1 VPGIVAEGVTKRFGE
16 VVALGGID
24 VTVPAGSAVALL
36 GANGAGKSTLM
47 RIIAGV
53 VLPDSGRVTVSDHD
67 VVREPGATKWAIGL
81 VLSDE
86 RSWYWR
92 ISGRRNLEFFA
103 ALRRLSPDAAAARA
117 AVLIDSVGLSEA
129 ADRPFGGYSAGMR
142 ARLSLARALLDDPAV
157 LLLDEPTRSLDPV
170 AAADF
175 RRRIGTMTETHG
187 TAVLFA
193 THDLHE
199 AADLATEVVV
209 LHKGQVIARPARG
222 TTPAEL
228 EQILLKAAQ

>member
-1 VPGIVAEGVTKRFGE
+1 VPGIVVDGVTKRFGD
-16 VVALGGID
+16 VLALDAVTLD
-24 VTVPAGSAVALL
+24 VPPGSAVALL

-47 RIIAGV
+47 RVIAGV
-53 VLPDSGRVTVSDHD
+53 VLPDAGRVTVADHD
-67 VVREPGATKWAIGL
+67 VASSPRQTKQSIGL

-92 ISGRRNLEFFA
+92 LSGQRNLEFFA
-103 ALRRLSPDAAAARA
+103 ALRAVRPAAATKRA
-117 AVLIDSVGLSEA
+117 AELIESVGLGDA

-142 ARLSLARALLDDPAV
+142 ARLSLARALIDEPWV

-175 RRRIGTMTETHG
+175 RRRIVDLTKRLGTS
-187 TAVLFA
+187 VLFA

-199 AADLATEVVV
+199 AAALASEVVV
-209 LHKGQVIARPARG
+209 LHKGVVVARRPRG
-222 TTPAEL
+222 TSAAEL
-228 EQILLKAAQ
+228 EELLLEAAR

>member
-1 VPGIVAEGVTKRFGE
+1 MPGIVVEGVVKRFGE
-16 VVALGGID
+16 VSALAGVDLAVAPGE
-24 VTVPAGSAVALL
+24 AVALL

-47 RIIAGV
+47 RIIGGV
-53 VLPDSGRVTVSDHD
+53 VLPDAGRASVADHD
-67 VVREPGATKWAIGL
+67 VVTDPGDAKRSIGL

-92 ISGRRNLEFFA
+92 ITGRQNLEFFA
-103 ALRRLSPDAAAARA
+103 ALSGTRPAAAAARSD
-117 AVLIDSVGLSEA
+117 VLLTETGLAHA

-142 ARLSLARALLDDPAV
+142 ARLSLARALLDEPAV

-170 AAADF
+170 AAAEF
-175 RRRIGTMTETHG
+175 RERINGLTATRD

-199 AADLATEVVV
+199 AAALASNVVV
-209 LHKGQVIARPARG
+209 LHLGEVIARRARG
-222 TTPAEL
+222 TTAEEL
-228 EQILLKAAQ
+228 ERLLLDAVG

>member
-1 VPGIVAEGVTKRFGE
+1 VPGIVAEGVAKRFGAVE
-16 VVALGGID
+16 ALAGVD
-24 VTVPAGSAVALL
+24 VTVPPGSAVALL

-53 VLPDSGRVTVSDHD
+53 VLPDAGRVTVTDHD
-67 VVREPGATKWAIGL
+67 VAAEPGLTKRAIGL

-103 ALRRLSPDAAAARA
+103 ALRKVRPTEAAARA
-117 AVLIDSVGLSEA
+117 ARLIDSVGLTEA

-142 ARLSLARALLDDPAV
+142 ARLSLARALLDEPAV

-170 AAADF
+170 AAAEF
-175 RRRIGTMTETHG
+175 RRRILDLTAEHG

-199 AADLATEVVV
+199 AAALASEVVV
-209 LHKGQVIARPARG
+209 LHRGLVIARLPRG
-222 TTPAEL
+222 ASAPEL
-228 EQILLKAAQ
+228 EQILLEAAS